1 MEERI
6 IIMSVSKKIKAIN
19 NEIEQSK
26 ARYDLDKQTAKTSV
40 LSSIN
45 ASKYEFLKG
54 KYVLPEKDFLENAA
68 NMKVFEH
75 SPLDKELKAQTDIS
89 KKQYQKLDNTN

>member
-1 MEERI
+1 MEELI

-19 NEIEQSK
+19 NEIEQRK
-26 ARYDLDKQTAKTSV
+26 ARYDLDKQTARTSV

-54 KYVLPEKDFLENAA
+54 KYLNRKRLFR
-68 NMKVFEH
+68 KRR
-75 SPLDKELKAQTDIS
+75 
-89 KKQYQKLDNTN
+89 